1 MLTNLSKLACVL
13 SLFFGVIGCGDTE
26 TMTSMP
32 DLPAVVVHDMA
43 QSTSGGGGD
52 MAHATTGGDGGGSL
66 LPLCSICT
74 GNTECASG
82 SCVMYNNGTKKCS
95 HSCTP
100 ATAATDC
107 PGVNQCN
114 NQVPAVCKCM

>member
-1 MLTNLSKLACVL
+1 MLTNLCKLACVL
-13 SLFFGVIGCGDTE
+13 SLFVGVVGCGDNE
-26 TMTSMP
+26 TTMSTPDMP
-32 DLPAVVVHDMA
+32 IVIHDMA
-43 QSTSGGGGD
+43 QSTSGGD

-74 GNTECASG
+74 GNSECASG
-82 SCVMYNNGTKKCS
+82 SCVTYNNGTKKCS

-114 NQVPAVCKCM
+114 NQMPAVCKCQ